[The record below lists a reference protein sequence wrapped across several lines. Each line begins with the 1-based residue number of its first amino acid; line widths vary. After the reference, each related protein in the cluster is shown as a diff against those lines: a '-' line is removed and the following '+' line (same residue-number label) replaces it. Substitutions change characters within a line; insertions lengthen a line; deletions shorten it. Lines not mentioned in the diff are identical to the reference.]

1 MAQVSMSQKLEAS
14 AEKVWELIGGFNSL
28 PTWHP
33 AIEKSRTEGEGEGQV
48 RTLELTGGATI
59 RERLDRADEGARSY
73 TYSILSG
80 PLPVAD
86 YVATLC
92 VREAGDGA
100 CVVDWSSEFDPDG
113 VPEAAA
119 VEIIE
124 SVYQTGF
131 VGLTEK
137 FGE

>member
-1 MAQVSMSQKLEAS
+1 MAQVSMSQELQAS
-14 AEKVWELIGGFNSL
+14 AEEVWELIGGFNSL

-33 AIEKSRTEGEGEGQV
+33 AIKKSRIEGEGEGQV
-48 RTLELTGGATI
+48 RTLDLTGGATI
-59 RERLDRADEGARSY
+59 RERLDRADEDARSY
-73 TYSILSG
+73 TYSILEG

-100 CVVDWSSEFDPDG
+100 CVVEWSSEFNPDG
-113 VPEAAA
+113 VPEPAA

-124 SVYQTGF
+124 SVYSAGF
-131 VGLTEK
+131 VGLTER

>member
-33 AIEKSRTEGEGEGQV
+33 AIEKSRTEGEGGGQV

-59 RERLDRADEGARSY
+59 RERLDRADEDAMSY
-73 TYSILSG
+73 TYSILEG
-80 PLPVAD
+80 PLPVAG

-92 VREAGDGA
+92 VRDAGDGA
-100 CVVDWSSEFDPDG
+100 CVVEWSSEFDPDG
-113 VPEAAA
+113 LPEAAA

-124 SVYQTGF
+124 SVYQAGF

>member
-1 MAQVSMSQKLEAS
+1 MSQELQAS
-14 AEKVWELIGGFNSL
+14 AEEVWELIGGFNSL

-33 AIEKSRTEGEGEGQV
+33 AIKKSRIEGEGEGQV
-48 RTLELTGGATI
+48 RTLDLTGGATI
-59 RERLDRADEGARSY
+59 RERLDRADEDARSY

-92 VREAGDGA
+92 VREAGEGA
-100 CVVDWSSEFDPDG
+100 CVVEWSSEFNPDG
-113 VPEAAA
+113 LPEPAA

-124 SVYQTGF
+124 SVYSAGF
-131 VGLTEK
+131 VGLTER

>member
-1 MAQVSMSQKLEAS
+1 MARVSLSQELQAS
-14 AEKVWELIGGFNSL
+14 AETVWEQIGGFNSL

-33 AIEKSRTEGEGEGQV
+33 AFEKSRIEGEGRGQV
-48 RTLELTGGATI
+48 RTLDLAGGATI
-59 RERLDRADEGARSY
+59 RERLDRADESARSY

-80 PLPVAD
+80 PLPVAG

-100 CVVDWSSEFDPDG
+100 CVVEWSSEFNPDG
-113 VPEAAA
+113 LPEAAA

-124 SVYQTGF
+124 SVYQAGF

>member
-1 MAQVSMSQKLEAS
+1 MSQELQAS

-33 AIEKSRTEGEGEGQV
+33 AVEKSRIEGEGRGQV
-48 RTLELTGGATI
+48 RTLDLAGGATI
-59 RERLDRADEGARSY
+59 RERLDRADENARSY
-73 TYSILSG
+73 TYSILES

-86 YVATLC
+86 YVATIS
-92 VREAGDGA
+92 VREAGDGV
-100 CVVDWSSEFDPDG
+100 CVVEWSSEFAPDG
-113 VPEAAA
+113 LPEAAA

-124 SVYQTGF
+124 SVYQAGF

>member
-1 MAQVSMSQKLEAS
+1 MAQVSLSQELQAS
-14 AEKVWELIGGFNSL
+14 AEEVWELIGGFNSL

-33 AIEKSRTEGEGEGQV
+33 AVEKSKIEGEGEGQV
-48 RTLELTGGATI
+48 RTLDLTGGATI
-59 RERLDRADEGARSY
+59 RERLDRTDEDARSY

-86 YVATLC
+86 YVATLS

-100 CVVDWSSEFDPDG
+100 CVVEWSSEFNPDG
-113 VPEAAA
+113 LPEAAA

-124 SVYQTGF
+124 SVYQAGF